1 MPVDF
6 SEFSPVSKAAWLQ
19 QVDKDL
25 KEKSLADFDWQ
36 PSPGLVVT
44 PFVQADD
51 FPTPPAPLQTVAI
64 PWEICETVDTM
75 DAEAANRQILE
86 ALEFGAEALELPLPA
101 AADVAHLRQALGGV
115 YLDFVGLHFAG
126 PGVTH
131 NPGAVLAS
139 LQRLATEQ
147 QLAPAQLR
155 GSLAYDPVM
164 QATLVD
170 WRYLVDLLGFA
181 KPAFPA
187 FKLITIGSPDDAP
200 EDAVAELVQLLHQ
213 GNFYLQKLTERGL
226 AAADVAG
233 VMQFSMTIG
242 KSYFLEIA
250 KIRAFKL
257 LWLNVLKGW
266 NAPLEYPHIAA
277 RFSPAA
283 YTDDLYNNMV
293 RATTMA
299 MSAVLGGADR
309 LTVLPYDAGREAQA
323 TYSQSFSRRIARNVQ
338 HLLKM
343 ESGLDQLA
351 DPAAGSYYIEQLTA
365 QLGKL
370 VWERFAQAH

>member
-6 SEFSPVSKAAWLQ
+6 SEFPPVSKAAWLQ
-19 QVDKDL
+19 QVTKDL
-25 KEKSLADFDWQ
+25 KEKPLADFDWQ
-36 PSPGLVVT
+36 PAPGLVVT

-51 FPTPPAPLQTVAI
+51 FSTRPAPLQTSSI
-64 PWEICETVDTM
+64 SWEICETVDAT
-75 DAEAANRQILE
+75 DAEAANRQIVE
-86 ALEFGAEALELPLPA
+86 ALEFGAEALEVQLPA
-101 AADVAHLRQALGGV
+101 TVDVAHLRQILGGV

-126 PGVTH
+126 PGVAH
-131 NPGAVLAS
+131 NPGAVLAG

-147 QLAPAQLR
+147 ELIPAQLH
-155 GSLAYDPVM
+155 GSLAYDPAT
-164 QATLVD
+164 QASLVD
-170 WRYLVDLLGFA
+170 WRYLVDLLAFA
-181 KPAFPA
+181 KSDFPN
-187 FKLITIGSPDDAP
+187 FKLILIGSPDDAP
-200 EDAVAELVQLLHQ
+200 EDAVAELVQLLQQ

-226 AAADVAG
+226 AATDVGDA
-233 VMQFSMTIG
+233 MQFSMTIG

-266 NAPLEYPHIAA
+266 NAPLVYPKIAA

-299 MSAVLGGADR
+299 MSAVLGGANR

-343 ESGLDQLA
+343 ESGLDQIA
-351 DPAAGSYYIEQLTA
+351 DPAAGSYYMEKLTA
-365 QLGKL
+365 ELGEL
-370 VWERFAQAH
+370 VWARFTGK